1 MKRTAVFALLL
12 LAAPAFADTPE
23 PPQAAAPSVKLP
35 PTLTTKVGAWVLIPA
50 DVSGGVP
57 QWYLPDG
64 KKADKTRALHMREA
78 VPGEGLAEVP
88 LESIFGEDWARKAQ
102 GRVFTS
108 NVPGVFRV
116 CAYNARG
123 DMASLISTCVVTVEG
138 PAPPPGPAPPGP
150 TPGPTPPGP
159 APTPGDPLAATL
171 AAAYKADGSPAAQ
184 AKALA
189 SLYRLGSTS
198 TVNDPALATL
208 DALVAVMH
216 KAADSLMPP
225 PTTGPRPLA
234 QTRDA
239 IKADLA
245 AKVGTKPGT
254 PLDATLRKTLA
265 DAFTR
270 YAALLDSVS
279 K

>member
-1 MKRTAVFALLL
+1 VKRLAFALLL

-23 PPQAAAPSVKLP
+23 PQAVAPSVKLP
-35 PTLTTKVGAWVLIPA
+35 PTLTTKVGAWMLIPA

-123 DMASLISTCVVTVEG
+123 DMASLIATCVVTVEG

-159 APTPGDPLAATL
+159 APPGPAPIPGDGFRVLMV
-171 AAAYKADGSPAAQ
+171 YESADLTKLPPDQLNVLYSQKVRDYLNTHCAKGPDGKTPEWRIWDANVPTGAE
-184 AKALA
+184 AKAWQ
-189 SLYRLGSTS
+189 
-198 TVNDPALATL
+198 
-208 DALVAVMH
+208 DAMNQKRDKLPWLIVSNGKTGFAGP
-216 KAADSLMPP
+216 LPP
-225 PTTGPRPLA
+225 NT
-234 QTRDA
+234 
-239 IKADLA
+239 
-245 AKVGTKPGT
+245 
-254 PLDATLRKTLA
+254 DATLR
-265 DAFTR
+265 
-270 YAALLDSVS
+270 LLQQYGGQ
-279 K
+279 